1 MIRIALLFLVLGLMV
16 PTPSIAKS
24 KNCIHAMELVQFVWE
39 HPESTFER
47 LGKVIK
53 ITLKSGRV
61 FLWIPSNTKD
71 EFCMNPEKLKLI

>member
-1 MIRIALLFLVLGLMV
+1 MVRIALLLLALGFMV
-16 PTPSIAKS
+16 PTSAIAKS
-24 KNCIHAMELVQFVWE
+24 KNCTHAIDLVQFVWD

-53 ITLKSGRV
+53 ITLANGRV
-61 FLWIPSNTKD
+61 FLWIPSDTQG